1 MPTGHERFARNAA
14 EMAFK
19 KIPREGEQ
27 ADGHCSGLMDQ
38 YEEIADASRSML
50 EAAHRGDWGQVKEIE
65 DRCREMIAALKLA
78 SARDVLG
85 DREQRR
91 RIALLRSILN
101 DDAQIRVRAEPWL
114 RDLEDFL
121 RSASPPP
128 KPTP

>member
-1 MPTGHERFARNAA
+1 
-14 EMAFK
+14 MAFK
-19 KIPREGEQ
+19 KIRREDEQ
-27 ADGHCSGLMDQ
+27 ADGHSSGVMDQ

-50 EAAHRGDWGQVKEIE
+50 EAAHRGDWGQVMEIE
-65 DRCREMIAALKLA
+65 ERCQQLIAALKLA
-78 SARDVLG
+78 SHRDALG

-121 RSASPPP
+121 RSAPQAP
-128 KPTP
+128 KHMP